1 MKISYNWLKEFIDF
15 NWSVKELAGKLTFA
29 GIEIEGI
36 EDLPSGDFQLDLEI
50 TPNRPDCLSFLGL
63 AREIRALNGGS
74 IKVPPTQV
82 SEAGADVNSL
92 AKVEVEDQQGCPRYL
107 ARVVTGVN
115 VAESPDWLKK
125 KIESIG
131 LRPSNNVADITN
143 LALYEFGH
151 PLHAFDLDKLSGH
164 KIVVR
169 RAKQSELM
177 VTLDGAERKLTPEYL
192 VIADAQKP
200 AAIAGIMG
208 GLESEI
214 SSATKNVLL
223 ESAYFDP
230 PLIRRGS
237 KNLGLK
243 SDASYRFERGADPNI
258 LEQAVN
264 RAARLISEIAGGQI
278 AKGIIDVSA
287 KKFPAGWEL
296 ELRPEKTCQLLG
308 TGIKPE
314 KMVEILNALELKAS
328 ISGNVIKVQ
337 VPSFRADLT
346 READL
351 IEEIGRIYGYD
362 NLPDEG
368 IKPWPVPGLRRPKE
382 AAVEKIVEA
391 MVSLGFCQH
400 YGLPLMDPAYY
411 AKLGMAQDGGNMV
424 ELDNSLSSDLSA
436 LRPMLLP
443 GLLEAG
449 QRNLNN
455 GLNTLRLFECG
466 LAFAPGKQAP
476 VESLKLGMLACGESE
491 NRSWDRKPELF
502 DFFDLKGALENL
514 FAALKIKGISYSP
527 DFKSPK
533 PFLHPGRSVELL
545 LDGAVIG
552 WAGELDAA
560 VLKTLDIKEKLYCS
574 EMDLEQIMKLM
585 ERAVAQF
592 SEIPKYPAVKRDL
605 AIMVPQ
611 QISSRDI
618 LNVITETGGATL
630 ERAELFDLYSG
641 GQIEKGQKSLAFSLA
656 YRHPERTLTDA
667 EVNQVHQEIVEELKE
682 KFGAEIR

>member
-29 GIEIEGI
+29 GVEIEGI
-36 EDLPSGDFQLDLEI
+36 EELPGGDFQLDLEI

-63 AREIRALNGGS
+63 AREIRALNGGQ
-74 IKVPPTQV
+74 INVPGCQV
-82 SEAGADVNSL
+82 TEGPQDVNSL

-107 ARVVTGVN
+107 ARVITGVK
-115 VAESPDWLKK
+115 VAESPEWLKK
-125 KIESIG
+125 KLESIG
-131 LRPSNNVADITN
+131 LRPINNVADITN

-151 PLHAFDLDKLSGH
+151 PLHAFDLDKLSGQ
-164 KIVVR
+164 KIIVR
-169 RAKQSELM
+169 RAKKDEAM
-177 VTLDGAERKLTPEYL
+177 VTLDGTERKLTPEYL
-192 VIADAQKP
+192 LIADAQRP

-208 GLESEI
+208 GMESEI

-237 KNLGLK
+237 RDLCLK

-287 KKFPAGWEL
+287 KKFPADREL
-296 ELRPEKTCQLLG
+296 KLRPEKVCSLLG
-308 TGIKPE
+308 ADIKPE
-314 KMVEILNALELKAS
+314 RMTEILNALELKS
-328 ISGNVIKVQ
+328 NISGNVINVH
-337 VPSFRADLT
+337 VPSFRADLS

-362 NLPDEG
+362 NLPSEG
-368 IKPWPVPGLRRPKE
+368 ITPWPVPGVQRPREK
-382 AAVEKIVEA
+382 AVDNIVTA
-391 MVSLGFCQH
+391 LVSQGFCQH
-400 YGLPLMDPAYY
+400 YGLPLMDPSHY
-411 AKLGMAQDGGNMV
+411 AKLGSAQEANMV
-424 ELDNSLSSDLSA
+424 ELDNPLSSDLSV

-455 GLNTLRLFECG
+455 GLNRARLFECG
-466 LAFAPGKQAP
+466 LVFAPGKP
-476 VESLKLGMLACGESE
+476 VPSESLKLGILACGEKE
-491 NRSWDRKPELF
+491 NQSWDRKPGSF
-502 DFFDLKGALENL
+502 DFFDLKGTLDVMFE
-514 FAALKIKGISYSP
+514 ALKIKGISYSQN
-527 DFKSPK
+527 FKTPK

-552 WAGELDAA
+552 WAGELNAS
-560 VLKTLDIKEKLYCS
+560 VLKAWDIKEKLYCS
-574 EMDLEQIMKLM
+574 ELELEPILKLM
-585 ERAVAQF
+585 EGAVSQF
-592 SEIPKYPAVKRDL
+592 SEIPKFPAVKRDL
-605 AIMVPQ
+605 AIMIPQ
-611 QISSRDI
+611 PVTSREI
-618 LNVITETGGATL
+618 LDAITKTGGATL

-641 GQIEKGQKSLAFSLA
+641 DQVEKGQKSLAFSLV
-656 YRHPERTLTDA
+656 YRHPERTLNDA
-667 EVNQVHQEIVEELKE
+667 EVNQVHQEIVKVLKD
-682 KFGAEIR
+682 KFGAG

>member
-36 EDLPSGDFQLDLEI
+36 EELPSGDFQLDLEI
-50 TPNRPDCLSFLGL
+50 TPNRPDCLSLLGL
-63 AREIRALNGGS
+63 AREIRALNGGT
-74 IKVPPTQV
+74 IKIPPTQV
-82 SEAGADVNSL
+82 SETGPDINSL

-107 ARVVTGVN
+107 ARVVTGVK

-125 KIESIG
+125 KLESVG
-131 LRPSNNVADITN
+131 LRPINNVADITN

-169 RAKQSELM
+169 RAKQGE
-177 VTLDGAERKLTPEYL
+177 VITTLDGTERKLTPEYL
-192 VIADAQKP
+192 VIADGQKP

-208 GLESEI
+208 GMESEI
-214 SSATKNVLL
+214 SSSTKNVLL

-264 RAARLISEIAGGQI
+264 RAARLISEVAGGQV

-287 KKFPAGWEL
+287 QKFPADWKL
-296 ELRPEKTCQLLG
+296 ELRPEKACSLLG
-308 TGIKPE
+308 ADIKTE
-314 KMVEILNALELKAS
+314 RMTEILNALELKAAV
-328 ISGNVIKVQ
+328 SGNVINVH

-351 IEEIGRIYGYD
+351 IEEVGRIYGYD
-362 NLPDEG
+362 NLPSEG
-368 IKPWPVPGLRRPKE
+368 ITSWPVPGVRRPKE
-382 AAVEKIVEA
+382 VTLDMIVEA
-391 MVSLGFCQH
+391 MVSQGYCQH
-400 YGLPLMDPAYY
+400 YGLPLMDPSHY
-411 AKLGMAQDGGNMV
+411 AKLGLAQDGGNMV
-424 ELDNSLSSDLSA
+424 ELDNPLSSDLSA

-455 GLNTLRLFECG
+455 GLNRVRLFECG
-466 LAFAPGKQAP
+466 LAFAPGKPAP
-476 VESLKLGMLACGESE
+476 SESLKLGILACGEKE
-491 NRSWDRKPELF
+491 NQNWDRKPGNF
-502 DFFDLKGALENL
+502 DFFDLKGTLEALFES
-514 FAALKIKGISYSP
+514 LKINGISYSQN
-527 DFKSPK
+527 FKTPK

-545 LDGAVIG
+545 LNGVVIG
-552 WAGELDAA
+552 WAGELDAS
-560 VLKTLDIKEKLYCS
+560 VLKAFDIKEKLYCS
-574 EMDLEQIMKLM
+574 ELEIEPVLKLM
-585 ERAVAQF
+585 EGAVSQF
-592 SEIPKYPAVKRDL
+592 SEIPKFPGVKRDL
-605 AIMVPQ
+605 AIMAPQ
-611 QISSRDI
+611 PVTSREI
-618 LNVITETGGATL
+618 LDAITGAGGATL
-630 ERAELFDLYSG
+630 ERAELFDLYAG
-641 GQIEKGQKSLAFSLA
+641 DQVEKGQKSLAFSLV
-656 YRHPERTLTDA
+656 YRHPDRTLTDA
-667 EVNQVHQEIVEELKE
+667 EVNQVHQEIVKALKD
-682 KFGAEIR
+682 KFGAGIR

>member
-36 EDLPSGDFQLDLEI
+36 EELPSGDFQLDLEI

-63 AREIRALNGGS
+63 AREIRALNGGT

-82 SEAGADVNSL
+82 SETGADVTSL
-92 AKVEVEDQQGCPRYL
+92 AQIEVEDKMGCPRYL
-107 ARVVTGVN
+107 ARVVTGVK
-115 VAESPDWLKK
+115 VAESPEWLKK
-125 KIESIG
+125 KLESIG
-131 LRPSNNVADITN
+131 LRPINNVADITN

-151 PLHAFDLDKLSGH
+151 PLHAFDLDKLAGQ
-164 KIVVR
+164 KIIVR
-169 RAKQSELM
+169 RAQKGEAIT
-177 VTLDGAERKLTPEYL
+177 TLDGTERKLALEYL
-192 VIADAQKP
+192 VIADATHP
-200 AAIAGIMG
+200 SAIAGIMG
-208 GLESEI
+208 GMESEI

-264 RAARLISEIAGGQI
+264 RAARLMVEIAGGQI

-287 KKFPAGWEL
+287 KKFPADWEL
-296 ELRPEKTCQLLG
+296 QLRPEKSCSLLG
-308 TGIKPE
+308 ADIKTE
-314 KMVEILNALELKAS
+314 KMVEILNALELKS
-328 ISGNVIKVQ
+328 KISGNVINVK

-362 NLPDEG
+362 NLPAEA
-368 IKPWPVPGLRRPKE
+368 ITPWPVPGVRRPKE
-382 AAVEKIVEA
+382 AALEKIVEA
-391 MVSLGFCQH
+391 MVSMGFCQH
-400 YGLPLMDPAYY
+400 YGLPLMDPSHY
-411 AKLGMAQDGGNMV
+411 AKLGLAQDGGNMV
-424 ELDNSLSSDLSA
+424 ELDNPLSADLSA

-455 GLNTLRLFECG
+455 GLNSLGLFECG
-466 LAFAPGKQAP
+466 LAFHPNKP
-476 VESLKLGMLACGESE
+476 VPSEALKLGILAFGDRE
-491 NRSWDRKPELF
+491 NRSWDRKPEAV
-502 DFFDLKGALENL
+502 DFFDLKGELEAL
-514 FAALKIKGISYSP
+514 FAALKIKGITYSAS
-527 DFKSPK
+527 FKSPK

-545 LDGAVIG
+545 LDGAVVG

-560 VLKTLDIKEKLYCS
+560 VLKALDIKEKLFCS
-574 EMDLEQIMKLM
+574 ELELELVLKLM
-585 ERAVAQF
+585 EGAACQF

-605 AIMVPQ
+605 AIIVPQ
-611 QISSRDI
+611 QAASRDI
-618 LNVITETGGATL
+618 LDVIAGAGGSML
-630 ERAELFDLYSG
+630 ERTELFDLYSG
-641 GQIEKGQKSLAFSLA
+641 GQIEKGQKSLAFSLT
-656 YRHPERTLTDA
+656 YRNPERTLNDA
-667 EVNQVHQEIVEELKE
+667 EVNQVHQEIVKELKD
-682 KFGAEIR
+682 KFGAGIR

>member
-63 AREIRALNGGS
+63 AREIRALNGGQ
-74 IKVPPTQV
+74 INVPGCQV
-82 SEAGADVNSL
+82 TEGPQDVNAL
-92 AKVEVEDQQGCPRYL
+92 AKVEVEDRQGCPRYL
-107 ARVVTGVN
+107 ARVVTGVR
-115 VAESPDWLKK
+115 VAESPEWLKK

-131 LRPSNNVADITN
+131 LRPINNVADITN

-151 PLHAFDLDKLSGH
+151 PLHAFDLEKLSGQ
-164 KIVVR
+164 KIIVR
-169 RAKQSELM
+169 RAKKDEAM
-177 VTLDGAERKLTPEYL
+177 TTLDGVERKLSPEYL
-192 VIADAQKP
+192 VIADAKHP
-200 AAIAGIMG
+200 VAIAGIMG

-258 LEQAVN
+258 LEQALN
-264 RAARLISEIAGGQI
+264 RAARLMVEITGGQA

-287 KKFPAGWEL
+287 KKFPADWEL
-296 ELRPEKTCQLLG
+296 ELRPEKACSLLG
-308 TGIKPE
+308 AAIKPE
-314 KMVEILNALELKAS
+314 KMVEILNALELKADV
-328 ISGNVIKVQ
+328 SGNVINVQ
-337 VPSFRADLT
+337 VPSFRADLR

-362 NLPDEG
+362 NLPSEG
-368 IKPWPVPGLRRPKE
+368 ITPWPVPGVQRPREK
-382 AAVEKIVEA
+382 AVDNIVTA
-391 MVSLGFCQH
+391 LVSQGFCQH
-400 YGLPLMDPAYY
+400 YGLPLMDPSHY
-411 AKLGMAQDGGNMV
+411 AKLGLAQGANMV
-424 ELDNSLSSDLSA
+424 ELDNPLSSDLSV
-436 LRPMLLP
+436 LRPMMLP

-455 GLNTLRLFECG
+455 GLNNLRLFECG
-466 LAFAPGKQAP
+466 LVFAPGKPVP
-476 VESLKLGMLACGESE
+476 VESLKLGILVCGQRE
-491 NRSWDRKPELF
+491 NQNWDRKPGSF
-502 DFFDLKGALENL
+502 DFFDLKGTLEVL
-514 FAALKIKGISYSP
+514 FETLKIKGISYSSE
-527 DFKSPK
+527 FKTPK
-533 PFLHPGRSVELL
+533 PFLHPGRSVELR

-552 WAGELDAA
+552 WAGELDSS
-560 VLKTLDIKEKLYCS
+560 VLKALDIKEKLYCA
-574 EMDLEQIMKLM
+574 ELELEPVFKLM
-585 ERAVAQF
+585 AGVVSQF
-592 SEIPKYPAVKRDL
+592 SEIPKFPAVKRDL

-611 QISSRDI
+611 QVTSREI
-618 LNVITETGGATL
+618 LDAITGSGGATL
-630 ERAELFDLYSG
+630 ERAELFDLYAG
-641 GQIEKGQKSLAFSLA
+641 DQIAKGQKSLAFSLV
-656 YRHPERTLTDA
+656 YRHPERTLNDA
-667 EVNQVHQEIVEELKE
+667 EVNQVHQEIVQALKD